1 MDAFKFVFCDSFA
14 AVVVYFLLFLCCS
27 FFILMSVVGEY
38 GLYGLSLFCNLL
50 SFFFPSKVQ
59 LTDIFPKC

>member
-14 AVVVYFLLFLCCS
+14 AVVYFLLFLCS
-27 FFILMSVVGEY
+27 FILMSVVGEY

-50 SFFFPSKVQ
+50 SFFPPSKVQ